1 MIKLDSTDS
10 YLTSDSSSSDY
21 STLLTDYLFLNLVI
35 FFVYVEVIYKNALF
49 SPYLLFYYPYAGIA
63 LNSDE
68 ELFLNENGY
77 I

>member
-35 FFVYVEVIYKNALF
+35 FFVYVEVIYKNALY

-68 ELFLNENGY
+68 E
-77 I
+77 